1 LLENLDAL
9 ASAIQGV
16 VESRTSSAS
25 DTGPTETRADKG
37 STGRS
42 TEQDVLDASFEK
54 EVIGLFALEA
64 HEWLAQIHS
73 ALKRLSEG
81 SSGTTR
87 SKLSGIMLQGLSNLA
102 RSAATVHLTG
112 IEDLAL
118 GLLPVLHD
126 VGRHEPRAMAAGFA
140 SLKSGLDRIAAAV
153 RQAEG
158 RPPADERPEFSGTEL
173 TKTSSPVAPLRMTT
187 GASLLSA
194 LRDLQHVRSRSVQ
207 PTRDVLDGVI
217 RRAEQK
223 DGEVTVDGIRRIL
236 EELDRMDERFV
247 DEVGRRIPVVSRIL
261 AELQKDDSDF
271 VTSSQLTPI
280 LDQVEALHDAS
291 ETVQAGMITMFL
303 QGLRAFLLVAAYRK
317 TPTLAKRLAA
327 VESRIQALVPMAE
340 QWVSIGRVE
349 RAVIAEIL
357 PVG

>member
-1 LLENLDAL
+1 
-9 ASAIQGV
+9 
-16 VESRTSSAS
+16 
-25 DTGPTETRADKG
+25 
-37 STGRS
+37 
-42 TEQDVLDASFEK
+42 
-54 EVIGLFALEA
+54 
-64 HEWLAQIHS
+64 
-73 ALKRLSEG
+73 
-81 SSGTTR
+81 
-87 SKLSGIMLQGLSNLA
+87 
-102 RSAATVHLTG
+102 
-112 IEDLAL
+112 LAL
-118 GLLPVLHD
+118 SLLPVLHD

-158 RPPADERPEFSGTEL
+158 RPPTDELPESSGPEV
-173 TKTSSPVAPLRMTT
+173 TKTSPLVAPLRVTT

-217 RRAEQK
+217 RLAEQE

-247 DEVGRRIPVVSRIL
+247 DEVGRRIPVVSRTLID
-261 AELQKDDSDF
+261 LQKDGGSDF
-271 VTSSQLTPI
+271 VTSPQLAPV
-280 LDQVEALHDAS
+280 LEQVEALHDAS

-303 QGLRAFLLVAAYRK
+303 QGLRAFLMVAAYRK

-327 VESRIQALVPMAE
+327 VESRIQALMPMAE

-357 PVG
+357 PIG

>member
-1 LLENLDAL
+1 
-9 ASAIQGV
+9 
-16 VESRTSSAS
+16 
-25 DTGPTETRADKG
+25 
-37 STGRS
+37 
-42 TEQDVLDASFEK
+42 
-54 EVIGLFALEA
+54 
-64 HEWLAQIHS
+64 
-73 ALKRLSEG
+73 
-81 SSGTTR
+81 
-87 SKLSGIMLQGLSNLA
+87 
-102 RSAATVHLTG
+102 
-112 IEDLAL
+112 
-118 GLLPVLHD
+118 
-126 VGRHEPRAMAAGFA
+126 
-140 SLKSGLDRIAAAV
+140 
-153 RQAEG
+153 
-158 RPPADERPEFSGTEL
+158 
-173 TKTSSPVAPLRMTT
+173 MTT

-349 RAVIAEIL
+349 RAMIAEIL